1 MHTVEPIYLQ
11 FSSSELCD
19 TWFSLLRSYA
29 IPEIYGRW
37 FFPADGGS
45 YRMWRQVQLTII
57 QGRSLTRPSGSVAS
71 DPTTE
76 PDNAD
81 LGVFCEIHLN
91 DVLCGSTTV
100 KKGMGFP
107 DWHESFTFSD
117 LPPFQTL
124 ELLLCREKKL
134 LKPITLG
141 SARISLGNFRRGEMV
156 EGWFPVLQDG
166 LADTSIQVGE
176 IRLKIRVDELVFL
189 VCNDLFTHHEL

>member
-1 MHTVEPIYLQ
+1 VANCDPI
-11 FSSSELCD
+11 
-19 TWFSLLRSYA
+19 
-29 IPEIYGRW
+29 
-37 FFPADGGS
+37 
-45 YRMWRQVQLTII
+45 
-57 QGRSLTRPSGSVAS
+57 
-71 DPTTE
+71 TE

-91 DVLCGSTTV
+91 DILCGSTTV

-141 SARISLGNFRRGEMV
+141 SARISLGNFRRGEIV

-176 IRLKIRVDELVFL
+176 LRLKIRVDESVFPAS
-189 VCNDLFTHHEL
+189 NEIFTHHHL